1 MRQYISII
9 ANLLSH
15 IGQSSN
21 ADMWRTDHPRG
32 KLISIACAY
41 VRALSQR

>member
-1 MRQYISII
+1 MKMRQYNSII

-21 ADMWRTDHPRG
+21 ADMQAH
-32 KLISIACAY
+32 
-41 VRALSQR
+41 